1 MIELRI
7 TPIGPARFGI
17 RHLSTP
23 AVASRDDVWIAPPPS
38 TVLGALGALLGA
50 RVDCGRCGS
59 GDFECR
65 AAAAERSLLE
75 LADQLGVRKMWGPLV
90 RAGGRIG
97 VPALDFVLYPDS
109 MTAERV
115 EKVSRVGLALTENK
129 TAAPGYLYRA
139 TFLRARGLTYIYYID
154 GDLGPFRPRVVR
166 LGGEGRAALVEAVEV
181 KERPPGVMPEAVS
194 GHAVLITPLL
204 MPDGELPRCVKPLG
218 AYELKPAEEGGRAP
232 AVRLER
238 KVRVVQWG
246 LGFSEACR
254 ERRPIYPALPPGTA
268 VEAGDCPAAVG
279 YMARLGYGALYPM
292 RRALAPAEPP

>member
-38 TVLGALGALLGA
+38 TVLGALGALLGV
-50 RVDCGRCGS
+50 RVDCGRCGG

-65 AAAAERSLLE
+65 AAAERSLLE
-75 LADQLGVRKMWGPLV
+75 LADKLGVRGMWGPLV
-90 RAGGRIG
+90 RAGGRVG

-181 KERPPGVMPEAVS
+181 KPGVMPEAVS

-204 MPDGELPRCVKPLG
+204 MPDGELPRCAKPLG
-218 AYELKPAEEGGRAP
+218 AYELKPAEEGGRAL

-254 ERRPIYPALPPGTA
+254 ERRPMYPALPPGTA
-268 VEAGDCPAAVG
+268 VEAHDCPAAVG
-279 YMARLGYGALYPM
+279 HMARLGYGALLPLPTIQS
-292 RRALAPAEPP
+292 RQALATTIL